1 MTGTQYYLWTGFDE
15 KDRRVYVPAA
25 NETEAREFGRIVGAV
40 ERRSRWPIPMPED
53 MRHRWET
60 LRHTREGI
68 DEARVW
74 VFDAVRL
81 GWITWATLAQL
92 VESIE
97 QAAAKVEARIKD
109 DANHLR

>member
-1 MTGTQYYLWTGFDE
+1 MTGTQYYLWTGFDAE
-15 KDRRVYVPAA
+15 DRRVYVPAA
-25 NETEAREFGRIVGAV
+25 NSADAREFGKIVGAV
-40 ERRSRWPIPMPED
+40 ERRSKYPIPSPGD

-81 GWITWATLAQL
+81 GLITWATLAQL

-97 QAAAKVEARIKD
+97 QAAAKVEARIKE